1 MATAFSDREKFFRHY
16 DVRYL
21 WGNNAVYI
29 DICYEIGIENYIPWW
44 DDLFLDIVALPTGE
58 VIQQDEDELEEALES
73 GSIYHKMYDLA

>member
-1 MATAFSDREKFFRHY
+1 MFFRHY

-29 DICYEIGIENYIPWW
+29 DICYEIGIENW